1 MSVDQPRQGR
11 SGRKLRKGAL
21 TIFAVPAAIAVP
33 LVATDLSAQDGSAR
47 AATTPGVAQI
57 GQFGQPFEEPTVGP
71 GEGFPRVKTPDRCVE
86 RKNSPTSGPTQGGIG
101 HGFIDCKPTAGT
113 QSILPGGKV
122 LYWDNLAG
130 TENVDVSIASE
141 YGVVGLN
148 DQTRLMDPSRH
159 QWLKDPFPIDGGG
172 KNQGQQQPLFP
183 GPNGLSSTENSN
195 DASLFCADQNFL
207 PDGRLI
213 ASGGTRYLN
222 EPGVDQSKFGSTELE
237 GIVNTRVYNPKTDL
251 WTQMAPMH
259 KGRWYETMVTMPT
272 GNEFVASG
280 LSRLIKPFNRDTPLT
295 PQQVQQEI
303 DQAGNGYSPGFGVE
317 DGQNERTTEIYD
329 YKANRWTLNPDSA
342 RKTLPLF
349 PRLHMLPDGKV
360 FYDPVGQSFNPAG
373 QAYDEALWNI
383 ASVYDPHSQ
392 RWTDLGIPGTPATS
406 AAADIPKLQP
416 GFRGS
421 TFSAMLP
428 LKPGA
433 DGRYSKANFLVG
445 GGVLNP
451 PSPGGYFA
459 IRNSDI
465 RTVDTAHHDQLTVKP
480 TGQMIASTTPVSG
493 RWYGTGTVLPTGQ
506 VLATSGSD
514 RDEVVLPG
522 LEIAQRRAELF
533 EPSTNTWRPVALQ
546 NRSRTYHNTANL
558 LPDGTVLIGG
568 HAIISNSYTKNFDVP
583 GGVTGPNGA
592 PGPGGQGVGRDPT
605 FEVYKP
611 PYMYCPGTQAKVTG
625 ATLTHTG
632 SRDVNVR
639 VDVPASQIQS
649 VVLVRNGSLT
659 HEVDGDQ
666 RTVEL
671 KVIKRSGNV
680 VTVQGAPNANVIPP
694 GPYMLFANRSVNG
707 CVKPSKSLSVF
718 AASAGRLK
726 VNAPRRAAVR
736 HRAPRRHVAPRF
748 TG

>member
-1 MSVDQPRQGR
+1 MSVDRPRARR
-11 SGRKLRKGAL
+11 SGRRMRKGAL
-21 TIFAVPAAIAVP
+21 TIFAVPAAIAAP
-33 LVATDLSAQDGSAR
+33 LVATDLSAQGSGAAR

-57 GQFGQPFEEPTVGP
+57 GQFEQPFVEPTIGP
-71 GEGFPRVKTPDRCVE
+71 GAGFPRVATDQRCIE
-86 RKNSPTSGPTQGGIG
+86 RKNSPTSGPFQGGTTG
-101 HGFIDCKPTAGT
+101 RGFIDCKPTAGT

-130 TENVDVSIASE
+130 TENVDVSIAGE

-148 DQTRLMDPSRH
+148 DQTRLMDPFRH
-159 QWLKDPFPIDGGG
+159 RWLKDPFPIDGGG
-172 KNQGQQQPLFP
+172 SNQNQQQPLFP
-183 GPNGLSSTENSN
+183 GPNGLSSTEKGN

-207 PDGRLI
+207 PNGRII

-222 EPGVDQSKFGSTELE
+222 EPGVDQTKYGSTELQ
-237 GIVNTRVYNPKTDL
+237 GVVNTRVYDPKTDR

-259 KGRWYETMVTMPT
+259 HGRWYETMITLAN

-280 LSRLIKPFNRDTPLT
+280 LSRLVKPFNRDSPTTPAE
-295 PQQVQQEI
+295 VQQEI
-303 DQAGNGYSPGFGVE
+303 NQAGNGYSPGFGVE

-329 YKANRWTLNPDSA
+329 YKANRWRQNPDSA
-342 RKTLPLF
+342 RQTLPLF

-392 RWTDLGIPGTPATS
+392 KWTQLGIPGSPSTA

-428 LKPGA
+428 LKPGP
-433 DGRYSKANFLVG
+433 DGRYSTANFLVG

-459 IRNSDI
+459 VRNSDI
-465 RTVDTAHHDQLTVKP
+465 RTVDTANHDKLTVKP
-480 TGQMIASTTPVSG
+480 TGQMIASSTPVSG
-493 RWYGTGTVLPTGQ
+493 RWYGTGTVLPTGE

-522 LEIAQRRAELF
+522 LEIPQRRAELF
-533 EPSTNTWRPVALQ
+533 DPSSNTWQPVALQ

-558 LPDGTVLIGG
+558 LPDGTVLVGG
-568 HAIISNSYTKNFDVP
+568 HAVISNSYTKNFNVP
-583 GGVTGPNGA
+583 GGITAPNGD
-592 PGPGGQGVGRDPT
+592 PGPGGQGIGRDPT
-605 FEVYKP
+605 FEIYKP
-611 PYMYCPGTQAKVTG
+611 PYMFCPGKQAHVTN
-625 ATLTHTG
+625 ATLPRSG
-632 SRDVNVR
+632 SGQINVT
-639 VDVPASQIQS
+639 VDVPASSIQS

-671 KVIKRSGNV
+671 KVLRRSGNV
-680 VTVQGAPNANVIPP
+680 VTVQRAPNANVLPP
-694 GPYMLFANRSVNG
+694 GPYMLFANRSVGG
-707 CVKPSKSLSVF
+707 CVKPSVSRSVF
-718 AASAGRLK
+718 AGPGGGLRVA
-726 VNAPRRAAVR
+726 APARPHRRRV
-736 HRAPRRHVAPRF
+736 HPRF